1 MGLNIYFFPLK
12 CLWATLSTLLQD
24 LTRGEK
30 GQSGPKLQRLDKVL
44 DMSKAGAI
52 SSTIAFSEGGD
63 CGRCS
68 CDVCAREIGLR
79 TGGVTRAKEQ

>member
-1 MGLNIYFFPLK
+1 MDK
-12 CLWATLSTLLQD
+12 QD
-24 LTRGEK
+24 VLEMLMAPSAHYYRTLTRGEK
-30 GQSGPKLQRLDKVL
+30 GQSGPELQRLDKVL
-44 DMSKAGAI
+44 DMSKASAI

-63 CGRCS
+63 CGCCS